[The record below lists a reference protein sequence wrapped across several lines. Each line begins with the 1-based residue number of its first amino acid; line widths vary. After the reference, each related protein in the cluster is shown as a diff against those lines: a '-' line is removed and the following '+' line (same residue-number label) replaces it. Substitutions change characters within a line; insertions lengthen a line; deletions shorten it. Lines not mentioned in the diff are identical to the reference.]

1 MDSLFSLNWERMF
14 SMDTPLLEIFLRGTI
29 MYLGLFIMLRVI
41 RRRESTELGVT
52 DLLVVVLLADA
63 AQNAMAGEY
72 TSITDGLLLVAT
84 IVGWSFVLDWLAYH
98 FPLVQRLVHSP
109 PLLLVK
115 DGQIMRRNLRKEFLT
130 EEELESQLRKQGV
143 DDMRQV
149 KRSYMEPD
157 GRISVITADGQQHG
171 AVEDQAA

>member
-1 MDSLFSLNWERMF
+1 MDSLFGVNWERMF
-14 SMDTPLLEIFLRGTI
+14 GMDTPLLEIFLRGTI

-72 TSITDGLLLVAT
+72 SSITDGLLLVAT

-98 FPLVQRLVHSP
+98 FPLVERLVHSP

-130 EEELESQLRKQGV
+130 EDELQSQLRKQGV
-143 DDMRQV
+143 DDVGQV

-157 GRISVITADGQQHG
+157 GRISVITADGQEHS
-171 AVEDQAA
+171 AVEDKAA